1 MTSVTDADPRLRGAP
16 VTWRPPGALVRG
28 AVGAGLFFLLAEA
41 VTRVGLVNPVYL
53 PPASQVLARTVG
65 LLGDAAFL
73 GQVLATLSAWAVGL
87 GLAVAL
93 AVPVGVALG
102 SSRVA
107 YGASR
112 MLVEFLR
119 PIPSVALIPLAI
131 LLFGQGLQMKVAL
144 IVYASV
150 WPILFNTI
158 YGIHDVDP
166 VAVDTARSFGF
177 GRLSILGR
185 VALPSAAP
193 FIATGVRVSAAI
205 ALILAISAELLAGG
219 TSGIGAWILV
229 AGSGGASNDLV
240 YAGTV
245 VTGLLGVAVNV
256 AFLRLE
262 RRFLAW
268 QPALRETGS

>member
-1 MTSVTDADPRLRGAP
+1 VTSGTGSRARAAPRS
-16 VTWRPPGALVRG
+16 WRPPGTLGRGLAGVAVFLV
-28 AVGAGLFFLLAEA
+28 LAEA
-41 VTRVGLVNPVYL
+41 VTRAGLVDPVYL

-65 LLGDAAFL
+65 LLGDAGFL
-73 GQVLATLSAWAVGL
+73 RQVLATLSAWAL
-87 GLAVAL
+87 GLAL
-93 AVPVGVALG
+93 AVAVAVPLGVALG

-119 PIPSVALIPLAI
+119 PIPSVALVPLAI
-131 LLFGQGLQMKVAL
+131 LLFGQGLTMKVAL
-144 IVYASV
+144 IVYASL

-193 FIATGVRVSAAI
+193 FLATGVRVAAAI
-205 ALILAISAELLAGG
+205 ALVLAISAELLAGG
-219 TSGIGAWILV
+219 DSGVGAWMLV
-229 AGSGGASNDLV
+229 AGSGGGANDLV
-240 YAGTV
+240 YAATV
-245 VTGLLGVAVNV
+245 VTGLLGVAINLLFV
-256 AFLRLE
+256 RLE
-262 RRFLAW
+262 RRLLAW
-268 QPALRETGS
+268 QPALREAG